1 MTAYPEDCTLLVCCE
16 DGYRTE
22 LSLRPDTR
30 EEPGDSVA
38 ELHMMIDRIYCND
51 AKGEAVRAYVHL
63 SREACRVMGNA
74 LLKQSRKKR

>member
-30 EEPGDSVA
+30 EEPGGSIAD
-38 ELHMMIDRIYCND
+38 LHMLIEQPCETTSDGI
-51 AKGEAVRAYVHL
+51 RARVHL
-63 SREACRVMGNA
+63 SREACRELGNA
-74 LLKQSRKKR
+74 LLRAARKRR

>member
-22 LSLRPDTR
+22 VALRPDTR
-30 EEPGDSVA
+30 DDTASVA
-38 ELHMMIDRIYCND
+38 AMHLFIERPDSAD
-51 AKGEAVRAYVHL
+51 AHGVRAFVGL
-63 SREACRVMGNA
+63 SREACRELGKA

>member
-38 ELHMMIDRIYCND
+38 ELHMLIDRPYCND
-51 AKGEAVRAYVHL
+51 ANGKAVRAYVHL
-63 SREACRVMGNA
+63 SREACRELGEA
-74 LLKQSRKKR
+74 LLKHARRRR

>member
-38 ELHMMIDRIYCND
+38 QLHFVIERHASATDQHGTR
-51 AKGEAVRAYVHL
+51 GFVGL
-63 SREACRVMGNA
+63 SREACRELGNA
-74 LLKQSRKKR
+74 LLRAARKRR

>member
-30 EEPGDSVA
+30 EEPGGSVVD
-38 ELHMMIDRIYCND
+38 LHMLIERPS
-51 AKGEAVRAYVHL
+51 EATSEGIRAQVYL
-63 SREACRVMGNA
+63 SREACRALGNA
-74 LLKQSRKKR
+74 LLRAARKRR

>member
-30 EEPGDSVA
+30 EEPGGSVA
-38 ELHMMIDRIYCND
+38 QLHMLVEQPHETTSHGIRTQVY
-51 AKGEAVRAYVHL
+51 L
-63 SREACRVMGNA
+63 SREACRELGNA
-74 LLKQSRKKR
+74 LLRAARKRR